1 MGVVKVTSPVA
12 QVIYLR
18 QQRGTKHGSH
28 LSSRSKETITRV
40 QHLRGFFTETRI
52 IPVQFEVQVV
62 IMKMKRV
69 RSSLVALCVLVCSGL
84 ALDCELD
91 QVSDYGLN
99 MIFLESGRLTEKNVS
114 DPEGCKA
121 ACCDQPDCDLALVG
135 HPSDGGPQ
143 CFLVDCRHRNVCV
156 LQENKQFSVY
166 RKKGN
171 GEAGGEATEGGERVH
186 IAPLLELKE
195 EPKDEESNNS
205 KLVIDDKQM
214 VTDLIVFVFVRRDE

>member
-18 QQRGTKHGSH
+18 QQKGTKHGSESFV
-28 LSSRSKETITRV
+28 LEEQRNTNTSPTSSS
-40 QHLRGFFTETRI
+40 FYTETRFI
-52 IPVQFEVQVV
+52 TVQFEVLVV
-62 IMKMKRV
+62 MMKMKRV
-69 RSSLVALCVLVCSGL
+69 RSSLVALCLLVCSGL

-91 QVSDYGLN
+91 QVSDHGLN
-99 MIFLESGRLTEKNVS
+99 MIFLESGRLTKKNVS

-186 IAPLLELKE
+186 IAPLLDLKE

-205 KLVIDDKQM
+205 KLVINDKQLVIDDKQPAIDVM
-214 VTDLIVFVFVRRDE
+214 